1 MKVRQINRLLFL
13 FLIFSCYLV
22 KLSAQD
28 KSNPKETF
36 SEAESFFLFEEYLDA
51 LPLYI
56 KLKDE
61 FPNNYN
67 LDYKIGRCYLNMPYE
82 KTKAITFLETAVD
95 NISIVSRDNTLKEQK
110 APLDALFYLGDAY
123 RINNQLE
130 RAIQTYNDFKK
141 RTTDKIFDF
150 TLVDDE
156 IKACRLALILEKR
169 PVTVVAVNLGEIVNT
184 RFSESNPVVTPDETM
199 IVYAAKLPF
208 YQAMFYSKRE
218 NGRWSTPVNMIPEL
232 GIDGDCFPTS
242 ISPDGTELYL
252 YRSNEYLGD
261 LYVTNFKNGKWGK
274 IRKLNGNIN
283 TKYWESHAC
292 ISSDGKTLYFT
303 SNRKGGYGGLDIY
316 KTTRASTTN
325 DDWGPA
331 QNLGPVINSSYN
343 DDTPFITA
351 DGKRLYFSSF
361 GHETMGGYD
370 IFYSDFN
377 ADGTWGKPV
386 NMGYPVN
393 TPDDELFF
401 NPLKNGSIAYVA
413 KYDSKGYGK
422 FDIFR
427 LELANDRPQKYFVAG
442 KINLPGNKIGNV
454 YLALYDKV
462 MKDTVL
468 RLTANSDDFSF
479 EAFSGDYDLFV
490 TSGGCKTQSFAIN
503 IPKDYKNK
511 NVTLTGSLQ
520 ASDNT
525 ANASQIA
532 TVNQSQKPSEINIA
546 SANSS
551 QSKKLSEESK
561 DQKSIGEKQNQKA
574 DTNSLHIS
582 QQPVVMSGTDKKS
595 GISASSGSWIAVKLP
610 YLAISGLALLSL
622 VFIFAIIKRRRKKER
637 NS

>member
-169 PVTVVAVNLGEIVNT
+169 PVTVVTVNLGEIVNT

-316 KTTRASTTN
+316 KTSRTSTTN

-386 NMGYPVN
+386 NMG
-393 TPDDELFF
+393 
-401 NPLKNGSIAYVA
+401 
-413 KYDSKGYGK
+413 
-422 FDIFR
+422 
-427 LELANDRPQKYFVAG
+427 
-442 KINLPGNKIGNV
+442 
-454 YLALYDKV
+454 
-462 MKDTVL
+462 
-468 RLTANSDDFSF
+468 
-479 EAFSGDYDLFV
+479 
-490 TSGGCKTQSFAIN
+490 
-503 IPKDYKNK
+503 
-511 NVTLTGSLQ
+511 
-520 ASDNT
+520 
-525 ANASQIA
+525 
-532 TVNQSQKPSEINIA
+532 
-546 SANSS
+546 
-551 QSKKLSEESK
+551 
-561 DQKSIGEKQNQKA
+561 
-574 DTNSLHIS
+574 
-582 QQPVVMSGTDKKS
+582 
-595 GISASSGSWIAVKLP
+595 
-610 YLAISGLALLSL
+610 
-622 VFIFAIIKRRRKKER
+622 
-637 NS
+637 